1 MLNVE
6 KIRLMTDLGRYESN
20 EGKEEIRISRYY
32 RSDYIG
38 MAMLKNLFLTTIGY
52 LLLWTAIIAYNIDH
66 LLNNIHRMN
75 LAMVIVEF
83 ILGYIIAVT
92 VYSII
97 TYVKRHG
104 EYIKAKRNVKVYYAK
119 LNDLAKGYG
128 QNDQKTKKK
137 EPLGGNHS

>member
-6 KIRLMTDLGRYESN
+6 KVRLMTDLARYESN
-20 EGKEEIRISRYY
+20 EGKEDLRISRYY
-32 RSDYIG
+32 RRDYIG
-38 MAMLKNLFLTTIGY
+38 LAMFKNFLLTTIGY
-52 LLLWTAIIAYNIDH
+52 LLLWTAVISYNIDY

-75 LAMVIVEF
+75 FTMAILEF
-83 ILGYIIAVT
+83 IFGYIIFIT

-104 EYIKAKRNVKVYYAK
+104 EYTRARKNVKAYYAK

-137 EPLGGNHS
+137 ELAGGNHS